1 MIVCRDIADCRTAI
15 AALRRDGCSIGF
27 VPTMGFLHD
36 GHMSLIAR
44 AQADCDAVAVSIFV
58 NPSQFG
64 QAADLASYPRDEARD
79 LALLEGA
86 GVDVVFMPE
95 TDTVYPP
102 GDETIVET
110 TRMAN
115 TLHGAVRPGHFR
127 GVSTVVTRLF
137 NIVQP
142 DLAVFGEKDFQ
153 QLQVIRRM
161 VRDLHVPVRIVGA
174 PTVREA
180 DGLALS
186 SRNVRLT
193 PEDRAAAPVLH
204 RALEAGQT
212 RMQQECATVAALRSA
227 IETTIAQEPRAAL
240 AGLDLVHPDT
250 LEALEGPVTG
260 PVAVM
265 VAAQF
270 GEVLLIDQK
279 VMTP

>member
-1 MIVCRDIADCRTAI
+1 MMICRDIVDCRAAI
-15 AALRRDGCSIGF
+15 AALRRDGHRIGF

-44 AQADCDAVAVSIFV
+44 ARAECGAVAVSIFV

-79 LALLEGA
+79 LALLEAA
-86 GVDVVFMPE
+86 GVALAFVPE
-95 TDTVYPP
+95 VDTIYPP

-127 GVSTVVTRLF
+127 GVTTVVARLF

-161 VRDLHVPVRIVGA
+161 VGDLHMPVRVMGA

-180 DGLALS
+180 DGLAMS

-193 PEDRAAAPVLH
+193 PADRAAAPVLH
-204 RALEAGQT
+204 RALGAGQAH
-212 RMQQECATVAALRSA
+212 MHQAGATIGTLRETIEA
-227 IETTIAQEPRAAL
+227 IIAREPRATL
-240 AGLDLVHPDT
+240 TGLDLVDPDT
-250 LEALEGPVTG
+250 LEGLTG
-260 PVAVM
+260 PVAGPVAAM
-265 VAAQF
+265 LAAQF
-270 GEVLLIDQK
+270 GDVLLIDQK

>member
-1 MIVCRDIADCRTAI
+1 MIVCRDIAACRAAI
-15 AALRRDGCSIGF
+15 ATLRRDGRSIGF

-44 AQADCDAVAVSIFV
+44 AQAACGAVAVSIFV

-64 QAADLASYPRDEARD
+64 QASDLDSYPRDEARD
-79 LALLEGA
+79 LALLENA
-86 GVDVVFMPE
+86 GVDLVFLPDV
-95 TDTVYPP
+95 DTIYPP

-127 GVSTVVTRLF
+127 GVSTVVARLF

-161 VRDLHVPVRIVGA
+161 VRDLHMPVRIVGA

-193 PEDRAAAPVLH
+193 PDDRAAAPILH
-204 RALEAGQT
+204 RALEAGQA
-212 RMQQECATVAALRSA
+212 RMQQAGATIDALREA

-250 LEALEGPVTG
+250 LEALEGPATG

-270 GEVLLIDQK
+270 GAVLLIDQK

>member
-44 AQADCDAVAVSIFV
+44 AQAGCDAVAVSIFV

-86 GVDVVFMPE
+86 GVDVVFMPD

-212 RMQQECATVAALRSA
+212 RMQQEGATVAALRGA
-227 IETTIAQEPRAAL
+227 IETTVAQEPRAAL

-250 LEALEGPVTG
+250 LEALEGPLTG

-265 VAAQF
+265 IAAQF